1 MKIGLYPGS
10 FDPVTNGH
18 LDIIE
23 RGRKIFDKLYVV
35 ISINPAKKTIFTLEE
50 RLELLKESL
59 KGYDNVEVISSTKL
73 TVECAKEVGARF
85 MLRGLRA
92 VSDFEYELQLS
103 ALNKT
108 LNPDVESIFVMSTNE
123 YSFVSSTTIKEIA
136 RFKGDLSQFVPK
148 CVEIALIE
156 KFK

>member
-1 MKIGLYPGS
+1 MKIGIYPGS

-35 ISINPAKKTIFTLEE
+35 ISINPNKKTIFTLEE
-50 RLELLKESL
+50 RISFLKEAL
-59 KGYDNVEVISSTKL
+59 KDYSNVEVISSTKL
-73 TVECAKEVGARF
+73 TVDCAKEVGAKF

-103 ALNKT
+103 ALNKQ
-108 LNPDVESIFVMSTNE
+108 LAPEIESIFVMSTNQ
-123 YSFVSSTTIKEIA
+123 YSFISSSSIKEVA
-136 RFKGDLSQFVPK
+136 RFKGDLSKFVPK

>member
-35 ISINPAKKTIFTLEE
+35 ISVNPAKKTVFTLEE
-50 RLELLKESL
+50 RINLLKEVL
-59 KGYDNVEVISSTKL
+59 KDYNDVEVISSTKL
-73 TVECAKEVGARF
+73 TVETAKEVGACF

-108 LNPDVESIFVMSTNE
+108 LDHDVESIFVMSTNE
-123 YSFVSSTTIKEIA
+123 YSFVSSSSIKEIA
-136 RFKGDLSQFVPK
+136 RFKGDLSKFVPK
-148 CVEIALIE
+148 CVENALIE

>member
-35 ISINPAKKTIFTLEE
+35 ISINPAKKTIFTIEE

-59 KGYDNVEVISSTKL
+59 KDYDNVEVISSTKL
-73 TVECAKEVGARF
+73 TVDCAKEVGAKF

-108 LNPDVESIFVMSTNE
+108 LNADIESIFVMSTNE

-136 RFKGDLSQFVPK
+136 RFKGDLSKFVPK

>member
-35 ISINPAKKTIFTLEE
+35 ISINPAKKTIFTIEE

-59 KGYDNVEVISSTKL
+59 KDYDNVEVISSTKL
-73 TVECAKEVGARF
+73 TVDCAKEVGAKF

-108 LNPDVESIFVMSTNE
+108 LNADIESIFVMSTNE

-136 RFKGDLSQFVPK
+136 RFKGNLSKFVPK

>member
-35 ISINPAKKTIFTLEE
+35 ISINPAKKTIFTLDE

-59 KGYDNVEVISSTKL
+59 KDYDNVEVISSTKL
-73 TVECAKEVGARF
+73 TVDCAKEVGAKF

-108 LNPDVESIFVMSTNE
+108 LNPEIESIFVMSTNE

-148 CVEIALIE
+148 CVEKALIE

>member
-35 ISINPAKKTIFTLEE
+35 ISINPAKKTIFTLDE

-59 KGYDNVEVISSTKL
+59 KEYDNVEVISSTKL
-73 TVECAKEVGARF
+73 TVDCAKEVGAKF

-108 LNPDVESIFVMSTNE
+108 LNPEIESIFVMSTNE

-148 CVEIALIE
+148 CVEKALIE